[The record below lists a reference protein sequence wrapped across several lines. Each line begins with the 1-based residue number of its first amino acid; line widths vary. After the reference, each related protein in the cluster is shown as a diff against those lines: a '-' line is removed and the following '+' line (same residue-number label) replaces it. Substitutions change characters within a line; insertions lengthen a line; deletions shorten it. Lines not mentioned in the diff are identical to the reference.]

1 MHEESRD
8 KIFVELFFPAGE
20 KIYEARLPLDLRIH
34 EITLLLSKLM
44 EEIVPGSYKVRGP
57 AVLCDRKSGS
67 IFSGVKTPRELGWK
81 NGIQLLLL

>member
-44 EEIVPGSYKVRGP
+44 DKVRGP

>member
-44 EEIVPGSYKVRGP
+44 E
-57 AVLCDRKSGS
+57 
-67 IFSGVKTPRELGWK
+67 
-81 NGIQLLLL
+81 